1 MHDSVHSMSKKNTHR
16 RESYDRRSLP
26 SRAASCKTA
35 FHVEIKER
43 LMAGRNQ
50 NVMRLVL
57 IELITAGGI
66 ELKASRL
73 RATVDY
79 SERNSPLQHDT

>member
-1 MHDSVHSMSKKNTHR
+1 
-16 RESYDRRSLP
+16 
-26 SRAASCKTA
+26 
-35 FHVEIKER
+35 
-43 LMAGRNQ
+43 MAGRNQ

-57 IELITAGGI
+57 IKLITAGGI
-66 ELKASRL
+66 DLKASPL

>member
-1 MHDSVHSMSKKNTHR
+1 
-16 RESYDRRSLP
+16 
-26 SRAASCKTA
+26 
-35 FHVEIKER
+35 
-43 LMAGRNQ
+43 
-50 NVMRLVL
+50 VMRLVL

-66 ELKASRL
+66 ELEASPSPVCAASPQ

>member
-1 MHDSVHSMSKKNTHR
+1 M
-16 RESYDRRSLP
+16 
-26 SRAASCKTA
+26 AS
-35 FHVEIKER
+35 
-43 LMAGRNQ
+43 RNQ

-66 ELKASRL
+66 ELKASPL
-73 RATVDY
+73 CATVDY

>member
-57 IELITAGGI
+57 IELITAGHRI
-66 ELKASRL
+66 KASPL
-73 RATVDY
+73 CATVDY
-79 SERNSPLQHDT
+79 SERNSPLRHDT

>member
-1 MHDSVHSMSKKNTHR
+1 VEFALILSRMINTAKQDPSQLR
-16 RESYDRRSLP
+16 FRSTSL
-26 SRAASCKTA
+26 RAASCKTA

-57 IELITAGGI
+57 IELITAGHRI
-66 ELKASRL
+66 KPSPLC
-73 RATVDY
+73 ATVD
-79 SERNSPLQHDT
+79 

>member
-1 MHDSVHSMSKKNTHR
+1 
-16 RESYDRRSLP
+16 
-26 SRAASCKTA
+26 
-35 FHVEIKER
+35 
-43 LMAGRNQ
+43 
-50 NVMRLVL
+50 MRLVL

-66 ELKASRL
+66 ELEASPL